1 MLKNFLKSNCLS
13 SLLFREKFRDCIV
26 HDGFKRKYI
35 ALSIEQTTG
44 RKKERKKGRKEGRRE
59 AEGEAGREEGK
70 GRKRK
75 DTEGQCTKGLGLTA
89 LGKC

>member
-1 MLKNFLKSNCLS
+1 M
-13 SLLFREKFRDCIV
+13 V
-26 HDGFKRKYI
+26 HDDFKGKYT
-35 ALSIEQTTG
+35 ALSTERTIG

-59 AEGEAGREEGK
+59 AEGEAGREERK

-75 DTEGQCTKGLGLTA
+75 DTEGYRLTA